1 MPQHSRA
8 FRSILVGILLYNYY
22 LCIVTDPGVAPHNWV
37 RNALFATTGIV
48 HLCEFI
54 QEPEF
59 DDTDGYEVKKQSGCS
74 KVLSHVQEVQA
85 TARTSLQDVQKVCV
99 RDLRSC
105 YLNNGSRL
113 L

>member
-1 MPQHSRA
+1 M
-8 FRSILVGILLYNYY
+8 
-22 LCIVTDPGVAPHNWV
+22 

-48 HLCEFI
+48 HWREFI

-59 DDTDGYEVKKQSGCS
+59 NDTDGYEVKKSQ
-74 KVLSHVQEVQA
+74 VLQGIVAAVA